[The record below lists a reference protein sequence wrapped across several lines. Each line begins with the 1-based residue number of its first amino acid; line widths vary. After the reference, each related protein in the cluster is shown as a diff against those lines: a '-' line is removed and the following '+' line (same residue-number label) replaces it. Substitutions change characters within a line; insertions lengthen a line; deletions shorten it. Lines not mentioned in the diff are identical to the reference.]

1 MTSDPVVVRHERQ
14 PVHDD
19 YDAIVDVATTQ
30 GLVTH
35 AVSIAKFTYGFD
47 PRAKS
52 GPLSP
57 VGAEPLKN
65 DFRKF
70 ERVPKVLP
78 GCDFW
83 REKPYVDFV
92 VLGDATPP
100 GGKRTTRMEVR
111 AAIGDVEKHIAVFG
125 PRRITWDSTDRIH
138 IGRPDPFESI
148 PLTLPHAYGGI
159 DPRVPN
165 DRGDDLVTRMLLV
178 VDHPGLYPRNPFGR
192 GYLVDP
198 RPVENALLEMPNL
211 EDPSDLLS
219 EERLVVRDPRLW
231 WRQPLPWALDFVHP
245 VTFPRYIYFHEDTD
259 AWYPGPEDDS
269 LPEVRRGFLPARFRS
284 ELRFPY
290 STAHPLYGQE
300 ASYGLALRTIA
311 GNETATL
318 EGMDAEFPTIGFR
331 LDGATSHMFDLRLDG
346 QIQRVEPKLHSIA
359 VRVADRRVCLVFAA
373 TVPLPRPFVLGVHRH
388 IPISLSVDGRPP
400 IDYEA
405 PPTIAD
411 QLARASQE
419 RGATGPE

>member
-1 MTSDPVVVRHERQ
+1 MTADTVVLRRGRQ

-35 AVSIAKFTYGFD
+35 AVSIAKFTYGFE
-47 PRAKS
+47 PRAIN
-52 GPLSP
+52 GPLFP
-57 VGAEPLKN
+57 IAAEPLKN
-65 DFRKF
+65 DFRTF
-70 ERVPKVLP
+70 ERVPQVLP

-92 VLGDATPP
+92 VLGAATPP
-100 GGKRTTRMEVR
+100 GGKPATRMEVR
-111 AAIGDVEKHIAVFG
+111 AAIGEAEKHIAVFG
-125 PRRITWDSTDRIH
+125 PRRITWDSNDRIQ
-138 IGRPDPFESI
+138 IGRPDAFESI

-165 DRGDDLVTRMLLV
+165 DRGDDLLTRMLLV

-198 RPVENALLEMPNL
+198 RPVEDAVLEMPCL

-219 EERLVVRDPRLW
+219 AERLAVRDPRLW

-259 AWYPGPEDDS
+259 AWYPSPEDDS
-269 LPEVRRGFLPARFRS
+269 LPEVQRGFLPPRFRS
-284 ELRFPY
+284 GLRFPY

-300 ASYGLALRTIA
+300 ASYGLALQTIA
-311 GNETATL
+311 GHETATL
-318 EGMDAEFPTIGFR
+318 EGMDAEFPAIGFR
-331 LDGATSHMFDLRLDG
+331 LDGACDHVFDLKLDG
-346 QIQRVEPKLHSIA
+346 QLQRVEPKLNSIT
-359 VRVADRRVCLVFAA
+359 VTVAARRVCLVFSA

-405 PPTIAD
+405 PTTIAD
-411 QLARASQE
+411 QLARAREE
-419 RGATGPE
+419 RGAAGPE

>member
-1 MTSDPVVVRHERQ
+1 MTADTVVGRRGRQ

-35 AVSIAKFTYGFD
+35 AVSIAKFTYGFEV
-47 PRAKS
+47 RAID
-52 GPLSP
+52 GPLFAIA
-57 VGAEPLKN
+57 AEPLKN

-92 VLGDATPP
+92 VLGAATPP
-100 GGKRTTRMEVR
+100 GGKPVTRMNVR
-111 AAIGDVEKHIAVFG
+111 AAIGDAEKHLAVFG
-125 PRRITWDSTDRIH
+125 PRRITWDDNDRIQ
-138 IGRPDPFESI
+138 IGRPEPFESI

-165 DRGDDLVTRMLLV
+165 DRGDDLLSRILQV

-198 RPVENALLEMPNL
+198 RPVEDAVLEMPNL
-211 EDPSDLLS
+211 EDPSDLLNA
-219 EERLVVRDPRLW
+219 ERLVVRDPRLW

-259 AWYPGPEDDS
+259 AWYPSPEDDS
-269 LPEVRRGFLPARFRS
+269 LPEVQRGFLPPRFRS

-318 EGMDAEFPTIGFR
+318 KGMDAEFPTIGFR
-331 LDGATSHMFDLRLDG
+331 LDGACNHVFDLKLDG
-346 QIQRVEPKLHSIA
+346 QLQRVEPKLNSIA
-359 VRVADRRVCLVFAA
+359 VSVADRRVCLVFAA

-388 IPISLSVDGRPP
+388 IPISLSVDGRPS

-411 QLARASQE
+411 QLARATEE
-419 RGATGPE
+419 RGAAGPE

>member
-1 MTSDPVVVRHERQ
+1 MTADTVVLRRGRQ

-35 AVSIAKFTYGFD
+35 AVSIAKFTYGFE
-47 PRAKS
+47 PRAIN
-52 GPLSP
+52 GPLFP
-57 VGAEPLKN
+57 IAAEPLKN
-65 DFRKF
+65 DFRTF
-70 ERVPKVLP
+70 ERVPQVLP

-92 VLGDATPP
+92 VLGAATPP
-100 GGKRTTRMEVR
+100 GGKPATRMEVR
-111 AAIGDVEKHIAVFG
+111 AAIGEAEKHIAVFG
-125 PRRITWDSTDRIH
+125 PRRITWDSNDRIQ
-138 IGRPDPFESI
+138 IGRPDAFESI

-165 DRGDDLVTRMLLV
+165 DRGDDLLTRMLLV

-198 RPVENALLEMPNL
+198 RPVEDAVLEMPCL

-219 EERLVVRDPRLW
+219 AERLAVRDPRLW

-259 AWYPGPEDDS
+259 AWYPSPEDDS
-269 LPEVRRGFLPARFRS
+269 LPEVQRGFLPPRFRS
-284 ELRFPY
+284 GLRFPY

-300 ASYGLALRTIA
+300 ASYGLALQTIA
-311 GNETATL
+311 GHETATL
-318 EGMDAEFPTIGFR
+318 EGMDAEFPAIGFR
-331 LDGATSHMFDLRLDG
+331 LDGACDHVFDLKLDG
-346 QIQRVEPKLHSIA
+346 QLQRVEPKLNSIA
-359 VRVADRRVCLVFAA
+359 VTVADRRVCLVFSA
-373 TVPLPRPFVLGVHRH
+373 TVALPRPFVPGVHRH
-388 IPISLSVDGRPP
+388 IPISLSVDGGPP

-411 QLARASQE
+411 QLARAREE
-419 RGATGPE
+419 RGAAGPE